1 MIGAAAMTK
10 RVLLVVHIN
19 TFFVEMFNAGLIL
32 KDSPD
37 YQPVFYFSIAYPTVQ
52 KDIARCQAAG
62 MQVIDFR
69 GQLIKSEPDF
79 ADGHSVP
86 PVGGWKVVLKDR
98 LPQKWVELISSWN
111 SKRHRFVYQ
120 WRRSSLLVQYR
131 SLKKRQQEIKGFLL
145 WQKPDVLLLGGD
157 MVGYDTAVYIQA
169 AQSLAIPVV
178 IVSSTMD
185 NGQAQAEA
193 YWPDPK
199 HSLRPLMNRFAGW
212 LYPHWVRDWRG
223 KRLIR
228 MPWGRVLAMEW
239 LGLAPPLP
247 WVAGSGAAD
256 AIAVESEEMVRFYI
270 TAGLPR
276 EQLVNTGSLT
286 DDLLAAAAQD
296 APARKAA
303 LCRELGLPAERPML
317 LSALPPDVLY
327 TFGGRP
333 QCDFKTYPELVE
345 FWVRSLA
352 ALQGWNI
359 VILLHPSVSYEDMRY
374 IEDWGVKIARQPT
387 AEVVPLCDLYVTS
400 VSSTIRWAIACGKP
414 VVNYDVYRFYYEGF
428 MHVKGVLYVE
438 EQDGFQELLHRL
450 TTDSAFLQQT
460 AAAQAQAAPDWGF
473 LDGRSGQRMLELLD
487 SLIEKYH
494 QEK

>member
-1 MIGAAAMTK
+1 MTK
-10 RVLLVVHIN
+10 SALLVVHIN
-19 TFFVEMFNAGLIL
+19 TFFIEMFNAGLLL
-32 KDSPD
+32 KDSFE
-37 YQPVFYFSIAYPTVQ
+37 YLPVYYFSIAYPTVQ

-62 MQVIDFR
+62 LEVIDFQ
-69 GQLIKSEPDF
+69 GQPVMPSSGTAEVS
-79 ADGHSVP
+79 SVP
-86 PVGGWKVVLKDR
+86 PASNWKEGLKKR
-98 LPQKWVELISSWN
+98 LPEKWVEQISAWN

-120 WRRSSLLVQYR
+120 WRRSSLVVQYR
-131 SLKKRQQEIKGFLL
+131 SLKKRQQEIKDFLL
-145 WQKPDVLLLGGD
+145 RQKPDVVLLGGD

-169 AQSLAIPVV
+169 AHVLDIPVV

-193 YWPDPK
+193 YSPDPK
-199 HSLRPLMNRFAGW
+199 HSLRPVMNRFAGW
-212 LYPHWVRDWRG
+212 LYPHWVREWRG
-223 KRLIR
+223 KKLIR

-256 AIAVESEEMVRFYI
+256 AIVVESEEMVRFYT

-276 EQLVNTGSLT
+276 QQLVNTGSLT
-286 DDLLAAAAQD
+286 DDVLAAAAQD
-296 APARKAA
+296 APGRKAA
-303 LCRELGLPAERPML
+303 LCRDLGLPEDRPML
-317 LSALPPDVLY
+317 LSALPPNVLY

-345 FWVRSLA
+345 FWVRSLG
-352 ALQGWNI
+352 ALQDWNI
-359 VILLHPSVSYEDMRY
+359 VLLLHPSVSYEDMRY

-387 AEVVPLCDLYVTS
+387 AEMVPLCDLYVTS

-428 MHVKGVLYVE
+428 MHVKGVLYTE
-438 EQDGFQELLHRL
+438 EQTGFQELLHRL
-450 TTDSAFLQQT
+450 TTDSDFLQQT
-460 AAAQAQAAPDWGF
+460 AAAQEQAAADWGF

>member
-1 MIGAAAMTK
+1 
-10 RVLLVVHIN
+10 
-19 TFFVEMFNAGLIL
+19 
-32 KDSPD
+32 
-37 YQPVFYFSIAYPTVQ
+37 
-52 KDIARCQAAG
+52 
-62 MQVIDFR
+62 
-69 GQLIKSEPDF
+69 
-79 ADGHSVP
+79 
-86 PVGGWKVVLKDR
+86 
-98 LPQKWVELISSWN
+98 
-111 SKRHRFVYQ
+111 
-120 WRRSSLLVQYR
+120 
-131 SLKKRQQEIKGFLL
+131 
-145 WQKPDVLLLGGD
+145 
-157 MVGYDTAVYIQA
+157 
-169 AQSLAIPVV
+169 
-178 IVSSTMD
+178 
-185 NGQAQAEA
+185 
-193 YWPDPK
+193 
-199 HSLRPLMNRFAGW
+199 
-212 LYPHWVRDWRG
+212 
-223 KRLIR
+223 
-228 MPWGRVLAMEW
+228 
-239 LGLAPPLP
+239 
-247 WVAGSGAAD
+247 
-256 AIAVESEEMVRFYI
+256 VESEEMVRFYT

-359 VILLHPSVSYEDMRY
+359 VILLHPSVSCEDMRY
-374 IEDWGVKIARQPT
+374 LEDWGVKIARQPT

-414 VVNYDVYRFYYEGF
+414 VVNYDIYRFYYEGF
-428 MHVKGVLYVE
+428 MHVKGVLYTE
-438 EQDGFQELLHRL
+438 EQAGFQELLHRL
-450 TTDSAFLQQT
+450 TTDSSFLQQT